1 MKAAYQ
7 NSHVHK
13 IIQLPFG
20 SHRHQITLKGDC
32 HHAKFEKPHFD
43 SKPHMKGT
51 SPLTICSVQQ
61 VKKRKKKDQNK
72 NIQIMDLGL
81 KHSHNFAFSF

>member
-1 MKAAYQ
+1 MQSLK
-7 NSHVHK
+7 N
-13 IIQLPFG
+13 L
-20 SHRHQITLKGDC
+20 TLI
-32 HHAKFEKPHFD
+32 AK
-43 SKPHMKGT
+43 SNMKGT

-61 VKKRKKKDQNK
+61 AKKKDQNK